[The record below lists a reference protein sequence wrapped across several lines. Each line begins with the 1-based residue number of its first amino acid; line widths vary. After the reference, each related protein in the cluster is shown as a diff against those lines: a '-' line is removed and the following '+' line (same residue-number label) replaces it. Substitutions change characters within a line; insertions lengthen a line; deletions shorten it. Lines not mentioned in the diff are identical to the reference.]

1 MGEESGALCGAF
13 LKRYE
18 SREELRYYGVI
29 IVEGGTSLARKKK
42 LKKIPYDLVS
52 YIQIETETI
61 EDADDKMMI
70 ASYCLGK
77 LQLVEWYIQLI
88 DTDNPNYI
96 VPQTK
101 EQLVMIR
108 DQLKE
113 CYKEIMKV
121 KIKRPGERPLFDIRY
136 LDEYF

>member
-1 MGEESGALCGAF
+1 MDEESGALCGAF

-18 SREELRYYGVI
+18 SRKELRYNGVL

-88 DTDNPNYI
+88 DTNNPNYI
-96 VPQTK
+96 VPQTR

-113 CYKEIMKV
+113 CHKEIMKV

-136 LDEYF
+136 LDE

>member
-1 MGEESGALCGAF
+1 MDEESGVLCGGL

-18 SREELRYYGVI
+18 SREEMRYYGVI

-88 DTDNPNYI
+88 DTNNPNYI
-96 VPQTK
+96 VPQTR

-113 CYKEIMKV
+113 CHKEIMKV
-121 KIKRPGERPLFDIRY
+121 KIKRPGERPLFDIHY
-136 LDEYF
+136 PDE

>member
-1 MGEESGALCGAF
+1 MDEESGALCGAF

-88 DTDNPNYI
+88 DTNNPNYI
-96 VPQTK
+96 VPQTR
-101 EQLVMIR
+101 EQLVMVR

-113 CYKEIMKV
+113 CHKEIMKV
-121 KIKRPGERPLFDIRY
+121 KIKRPGERPLFDIHY
-136 LDEYF
+136 PDE

>member
-1 MGEESGALCGAF
+1 MTR
-13 LKRYE
+13 KR
-18 SREELRYYGVI
+18 
-29 IVEGGTSLARKKK
+29 K

-88 DTDNPNYI
+88 DTNNPNYI
-96 VPQTK
+96 VPQTR

-113 CYKEIMKV
+113 CHKEIMKV
-121 KIKRPGERPLFDIRY
+121 KIKRPGERPLFDIHY
-136 LDEYF
+136 PDE

>member
-1 MGEESGALCGAF
+1 MDEESGALCGAF

-113 CYKEIMKV
+113 CYKEVMKV

-136 LDEYF
+136 LDE

>member
-1 MGEESGALCGAF
+1 MWRLSE
-13 LKRYE
+13 RYE
-18 SREELRYYGVI
+18 SREEMRYYGVI

-88 DTDNPNYI
+88 DTNNPNYI
-96 VPQTK
+96 VPQTR

-113 CYKEIMKV
+113 CHKEIMKV
-121 KIKRPGERPLFDIRY
+121 KIRRPSERPLFDIHY
-136 LDEYF
+136 PDE

>member
-88 DTDNPNYI
+88 DTNNPNYI
-96 VPQTK
+96 VPQTR

-113 CYKEIMKV
+113 CHKEIMKV

-136 LDEYF
+136 LDE

>member
-1 MGEESGALCGAF
+1 M
-13 LKRYE
+13 
-18 SREELRYYGVI
+18 
-29 IVEGGTSLARKKK
+29 ARKKK

>member
-1 MGEESGALCGAF
+1 MP
-13 LKRYE
+13 K
-18 SREELRYYGVI
+18 
-29 IVEGGTSLARKKK
+29 KPKK

-52 YIQIETETI
+52 YIQVETESI
-61 EDADDKMMI
+61 CDADDKMMI

-88 DTDNPNYI
+88 DTNNPNYI
-96 VPQTK
+96 VPQTR

-113 CYKEIMKV
+113 CHKEIMKV

-136 LDEYF
+136 LDE

>member
-1 MGEESGALCGAF
+1 M
-13 LKRYE
+13 
-18 SREELRYYGVI
+18 
-29 IVEGGTSLARKKK
+29 ARKKK

-88 DTDNPNYI
+88 DTNNPNYI
-96 VPQTK
+96 VPQTR
-101 EQLVMIR
+101 EQLVMIQ

-113 CYKEIMKV
+113 CHKEIMKV

-136 LDEYF
+136 LDE

>member
-1 MGEESGALCGAF
+1 MDEESGALCGAF

-136 LDEYF
+136 LDE

>member
-1 MGEESGALCGAF
+1 MDEESGALCGAF

-18 SREELRYYGVI
+18 SREEMRYYGVI

-88 DTDNPNYI
+88 DSNNPNYI
-96 VPQTK
+96 VPQTR

-113 CYKEIMKV
+113 CHKEIMKV
-121 KIKRPGERPLFDIRY
+121 KIRRPSERPLFDIHY
-136 LDEYF
+136 PDE

>member
-1 MGEESGALCGAF
+1 MWRLAEKIRI
-13 LKRYE
+13 KRRNE
-18 SREELRYYGVI
+18 ILWSNNCRRRNFFGK
-29 IVEGGTSLARKKK
+29 KKK

-88 DTDNPNYI
+88 DTNNPNYI
-96 VPQTK
+96 VPQTR

-113 CYKEIMKV
+113 CHKEIMKV

-136 LDEYF
+136 LDE

>member
-1 MGEESGALCGAF
+1 MGEESGALCGGF

-18 SREELRYYGVI
+18 SREEMRYYGVI

-88 DTDNPNYI
+88 DTNNPNYI
-96 VPQTK
+96 VPQTR
-101 EQLVMIR
+101 EQLVMVR

-113 CYKEIMKV
+113 CHKEIMKV

-136 LDEYF
+136 LDE

>member
-1 MGEESGALCGAF
+1 MDEESGALCGAF

-18 SREELRYYGVI
+18 SRKELRYNGVL

-136 LDEYF
+136 LDE